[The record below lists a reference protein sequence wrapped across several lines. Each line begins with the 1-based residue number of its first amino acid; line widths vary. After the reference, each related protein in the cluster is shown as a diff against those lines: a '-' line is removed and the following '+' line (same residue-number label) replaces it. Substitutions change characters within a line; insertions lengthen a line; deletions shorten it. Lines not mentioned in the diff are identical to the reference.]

1 MRTGALHVRSKSIGA
16 DAARGEMHFEE
27 AASVMTA

>member
-1 MRTGALHVRSKSIGA
+1 MRTRALQVPAKGIGA
-16 DAARGEMHFEE
+16 DAAREEMHFEE